1 MLRFLSVRHLA
12 VIEHLEVEFEPGL
25 NVLTGETG
33 AGKSIVVGAI
43 DLLLGGRASAD
54 LVRTGETLATV
65 QAIFERADGRETI
78 VRREVSNQGRSR
90 AFIDDT
96 LATSSAL
103 RGLGAGLLDLHG
115 QHEHQALL
123 DPSEHLDLVDTFA
136 GAQEAVAGV
145 AANYDLWRGALAAR
159 DRTKLDER
167 EKRARIDLATFEL
180 QEIES
185 AAPASGEDERLGAER
200 SLLANADRLSR
211 LASEAYAALYESD
224 AAALA
229 ALGTV
234 WKRLTELAVLD
245 DRFIPYVQEREEI
258 KSRLEALAFFLRTY
272 GADLDASPER
282 LQAAEDRLA
291 KLERLKKK
299 YGPTLADV
307 LARHAALKDELAAL
321 DASDERAAA
330 LDAREQDTRL
340 AFLESAR
347 ALAKTRRAAGR
358 QLGTALEAALAE
370 LAMPKSKVDVRFT
383 DLSAEPDRWTASG
396 VDAGEFFLSPNP
408 GEELRPL
415 ARIASGGELSR
426 IMLALRSLAARDDA
440 GRTLVFDEV
449 DAGIGGAAADAVGS
463 RLQALA
469 RRCQILS
476 VTHLPQ
482 IAARA
487 DAHFSITKHVRAGRT
502 ATALARL
509 DDPGREE
516 ELARMIA
523 GAAVSPKV
531 LASAR
536 EMLATRRPQSRQGPT
551 RSTDAQSEVKAK
563 GESESAAKAKGRRGA

>member
-54 LVRTGETLATV
+54 LVRTGESLATV
-65 QAIFERADGRETI
+65 QAIFERANGRETI
-78 VRREVSNQGRSR
+78 VRREVSSQGRSR

-96 LATSSAL
+96 LATTSAL
-103 RGLGAGLLDLHG
+103 RDLGASLLDLHG
-115 QHEHQALL
+115 QHEHQSLL

-136 GAQEAVAGV
+136 GLQDAVADV
-145 AANYDLWRGALAAR
+145 AARFDAWRNAVAAR

-167 EKRARIDLATFEL
+167 EKRARIELAAFEL
-180 QEIES
+180 QEIDS
-185 AAPASGEDERLGAER
+185 AAPGADEDDRLGAER
-200 SLLANADRLSR
+200 TLLANADRLSR
-211 LASEAYAALYESD
+211 LANEAYAALYESEG
-224 AAALA
+224 A
-229 ALGTV
+229 ALGALGSV
-234 WKRLTELAVLD
+234 WKRVAELATLD
-245 DRFIPYVQEREEI
+245 DRFKAYVDEREEI
-258 KSRLEALAFFLRTY
+258 KTRLEDLAFFLRGY

-282 LQAAEDRLA
+282 LQAVEDRLA

-299 YGPTLADV
+299 YGPTLHDV
-307 LARHAALKDELAAL
+307 VARQAALKEELAAL

-330 LDAREQDTRL
+330 LEAQEQDTRG
-340 AFLESAR
+340 AFLTAAR
-347 ALAKTRRAAGR
+347 EVAKSRRIAGR
-358 QLGTALEAALAE
+358 KLGQALESALAE
-370 LAMPKSKVDVRFT
+370 LAMPQSKVDVRFT
-383 DLSAEPDRWTASG
+383 DCSAEPDRWTATG
-396 VDAGEFFLSPNP
+396 IDAGEFFLSPNP

-449 DAGIGGAAADAVGS
+449 DAGIGGAAADAVGA
-463 RLQALA
+463 RLQNLA
-469 RRCQILS
+469 GRFQILS

-487 DAHFSITKHVRAGRT
+487 DAHFSISKHVRGGRT
-502 ATALARL
+502 TTALTRL
-509 DDPGREE
+509 DDAGREE
-516 ELARMIA
+516 EIARMIA

-536 EMLATRRPQSRQGPT
+536 EMLATRQPRPE
-551 RSTDAQSEVKAK
+551 SEAKAK
-563 GESESAAKAKGRRGA
+563 GESERSSKAKGRRGA